1 MKDTVKFFLYLGV
14 VTVIFLI
21 PLIAIYKGDIK
32 KSIDQYNHACE
43 LQSDGYE
50 VYMDGEKNNNVDI
63 GKLKYQYYDIEID
76 DNKKEIIIN
85 HQN

>member
-21 PLIAIYKGDIK
+21 PLIARYKGP
-32 KSIDQYNHACE
+32 IDQYNHACE